1 MLSRFEGFTGY
12 EQNDKLHIRLVP
24 PFGSPIKQGTFRIG
38 YPASCRRTAQQV
50 SAVKRWLYYIAVA
63 NAIDDTG
70 ANGTML
76 VDAFTL

>member
-1 MLSRFEGFTGY
+1 
-12 EQNDKLHIRLVP
+12 
-24 PFGSPIKQGTFRIG
+24 
-38 YPASCRRTAQQV
+38 V